1 MIRRCQNSPLS
12 IRHLKKTKISSTRC
26 STWRSQKSQE
36 TRQRQAWIVFT
47 LQSYLNLNLFQNGR
61 ESRRD
66 TMQSTRF
73 SQQEDPTDSPHPFLN
88 QRRSVQSDNTINLSD
103 IPPAPPRPCLPKLT
117 PAQMRLRRAV
127 HVDKFSRVGF
137 PLTFAILNCT
147 YWYMFYE
154 YI

>member
-1 MIRRCQNSPLS
+1 MPKLPPKHPPPDKNIEKEDQKLNKILELALTKVTRNPSKASLSFIVPWWNAYRNLDPL
-12 IRHLKKTKISSTRC
+12 
-26 STWRSQKSQE
+26 
-36 TRQRQAWIVFT
+36 
-47 LQSYLNLNLFQNGR
+47 QNGR
-61 ESRRD
+61 ESRRE
-66 TMQSTRF
+66 TRC

-88 QRRSVQSDNTINLSD
+88 QRRSVQSDNIVNLSD
-103 IPPAPPRPCLPKLT
+103 IPPVPPPPAIPKLT
-117 PAQMRLRRAV
+117 PAQIRLRRAV